1 MKRYA
6 RILTI
11 LMLAVFAAG
20 AVVHTANAASMN
32 TTMALSAID
41 SGDMGYCQDCPDGS
55 DELQPC
61 DFVCVSPVLAI
72 LPSGESGLPAALKIT
87 EKSVDRSMA
96 GRTGIPNPYP
106 PRSTILS

>member
-20 AVVHTANAASMN
+20 SVVHTANTTSMN
-32 TTMALSAID
+32 TTMALAVID
-41 SGDMGYCQDCPDGS
+41 NGDLDNCQDCPDGGDNMQS
-55 DELQPC
+55 C
-61 DFVCVSPVLAI
+61 DYVCVSPVLAI
-72 LPSGESGLPAALKIT
+72 VQSSESSQPATAAIT
-87 EKSVDRSMA
+87 EILVLRSM
-96 GRTGIPNPYP
+96 TGLTDLPNPYP

>member
-6 RILTI
+6 RLLTI
-11 LMLAVFAAG
+11 LVLAVFAVG
-20 AVVHTANAASMN
+20 SVVHTANTASMN
-32 TTMALSAID
+32 ATMVLSAID

-72 LPSGESGLPAALKIT
+72 LPSVESGLPAAVTIT
-87 EKSVDRSMA
+87 EKSVDRKMT
-96 GRTGIPNPYP
+96 GRTGLPNPYP

>member
-20 AVVHTANAASMN
+20 N
-32 TTMALSAID
+32 
-41 SGDMGYCQDCPDGS
+41 CQDCPDGS
-55 DELQPC
+55 NELQPC
-61 DFVCVSPVLAI
+61 DYVCVSPVLAI
-72 LPSGESGLPAALKIT
+72 LPSGESGLPAAVTIT
-87 EKSVDRSMA
+87 EKPVDLSMS
-96 GRTGIPNPYP
+96 GRTGLPNPYP

>member
-20 AVVHTANAASMN
+20 SVVHTANAASMN
-32 TTMALSAID
+32 TTMALTAID

-61 DFVCVSPVLAI
+61 DFVCVSPLLAI
-72 LPSGESGLPAALKIT
+72 LPSGESGLPAAVTIT
-87 EKSVDRSMA
+87 EKSVDRSMG
-96 GRTGIPNPYP
+96 GRTGLPNPYP
-106 PRSTILS
+106 PRFTILS

>member
-20 AVVHTANAASMN
+20 SVVHTANAASMN
-32 TTMALSAID
+32 TTMALTAID
-41 SGDMGYCQDCPDGS
+41 SGDMGNCQDCPDGGN
-55 DELQPC
+55 ELQPC
-61 DFVCVSPVLAI
+61 DYICVSPVLAI
-72 LPSGESGLPAALKIT
+72 LRSGESGLPAAVTIT
-87 EKSVDRSMA
+87 EKPVDLSMS
-96 GRTGIPNPYP
+96 GRTGLPNPYP